1 MRKESAELVVGAPR
15 SRILLPQ
22 PLHSIVADPEKRGAC
37 VMQAPRNLLLHPP
50 ESIVQS
56 KGPRSSA
63 KTRSFSRRPDE
74 WDPLLLD
81 EIPRSLAII
90 VNGLPFSQRQRAVPT
105 RPPHVFLDAMALAYG
120 NPLDLRD
127 STGVD
132 TSCRSAPRGLRRSL
146 TRLSDHGEVSLSP
159 LDLRKGHHHAG
170 RPTPR
175 YQTSFAGISR
185 HHHRPPTSSV
195 EPLIA
200 HRGTC
205 AIPRWEP

>member
-1 MRKESAELVVGAPR
+1 
-15 SRILLPQ
+15 
-22 PLHSIVADPEKRGAC
+22 
-37 VMQAPRNLLLHPP
+37 
-50 ESIVQS
+50 
-56 KGPRSSA
+56 
-63 KTRSFSRRPDE
+63 
-74 WDPLLLD
+74 
-81 EIPRSLAII
+81 
-90 VNGLPFSQRQRAVPT
+90 VPT

-132 TSCRSAPRGLRRSL
+132 TTCRSAPRGLRRSL
-146 TRLSDHGEVSLSP
+146 TRLSGHGEVFLSP
-159 LDLRKGHHHAG
+159 LRPRKGHHHAG

-175 YQTSFAGISR
+175 YQTPFAGISR

-205 AIPRWEP
+205 AVPRWEP